1 MKLST
6 IAFASIIG
14 SSSAFVAPRTIAT
27 PSAVF
32 MADVEET
39 EVTEEVAFEEP
50 APALPEMSMSM
61 PFMKRP
67 AALTGEF
74 IWFCVDFCTMNEP
87 LM

>member
-27 PSAVF
+27 PSAAF
-32 MADVEET
+32 MADVEQIEA
-39 EVTEEVAFEEP
+39 TEEVLLEESVTE
-50 APALPEMSMSM
+50 LPEMSMSM

-74 IWFCVDFCTMNEP
+74 ICLCTYYF
-87 LM
+87 